1 MNGDVMNGVLYGD
14 SSPMNNDLLT
24 MPGTRLATGMFQSL
38 SIRDFRLLWVSNVFV
53 AFASQMQNIARGWL
67 IYDMTRS
74 PMDLTWVMLS
84 FMLPSAVFSLV
95 GGVIADRLSK
105 KTIMVASNL
114 LNAVA
119 TCALAYIT
127 YVGEVTFWH
136 FIFFG
141 LFNGTVMALGM
152 PARMSIIPEMVGEEN
167 LVNATALQTGSYNV
181 ARIIGPILA
190 GMLIA
195 IFAVGDTSSMYGTS
209 LVFFLIA
216 GLYLMAMFL
225 TIPIHHTGTPAVQA
239 TRTSP
244 MEDVLEG
251 FRFVRDEKLVL
262 GLMIIGFVPPALG
275 ASVNYLL
282 PAFNKEVMGG
292 GPDDLGVLTAV
303 MGIGALGGSVLLARI
318 GDSRG
323 KGRMMFMSAYGWAVA
338 IGVFAVTSNLYA
350 AMLAGAMTA
359 FFNSFFGSLS
369 TSVLQ
374 MATPQHIRGRV
385 ISVTMMAH
393 AMVPIG
399 VIPVSALAEFVS
411 IEVALLT
418 SSVVLMLAMQ
428 LLNVLFPNVRQ
439 IERGHQR

>member
-1 MNGDVMNGVLYGD
+1 MNGVLYGD

-225 TIPIHHTGTPAVQA
+225 TKFCVSWACWIP
-239 TRTSP
+239 
-244 MEDVLEG
+244 
-251 FRFVRDEKLVL
+251 
-262 GLMIIGFVPPALG
+262 
-275 ASVNYLL
+275 
-282 PAFNKEVMGG
+282 
-292 GPDDLGVLTAV
+292 
-303 MGIGALGGSVLLARI
+303 
-318 GDSRG
+318 DSRFQ
-323 KGRMMFMSAYGWAVA
+323 KSCITRLITRVRAANISA
-338 IGVFAVTSNLYA
+338 FS
-350 AMLAGAMTA
+350 
-359 FFNSFFGSLS
+359 
-369 TSVLQ
+369 
-374 MATPQHIRGRV
+374 
-385 ISVTMMAH
+385 
-393 AMVPIG
+393 
-399 VIPVSALAEFVS
+399 
-411 IEVALLT
+411 
-418 SSVVLMLAMQ
+418 
-428 LLNVLFPNVRQ
+428 
-439 IERGHQR
+439 